1 MKWYTAIGVKKST
14 RDGRFCVRIMEE
26 EKILT
31 GMETEIWSTL
41 LWAFCEEHEIQS
53 RVESLLRIA
62 FGESAKKLEEAEFL
76 YCLRR
81 LERRGLIA
89 AAEGEYAQAAIE
101 RLIGSGN
108 VVCVS
113 YRFIQRIPVFLNS
126 MSMGKGLRFSMRAFK
141 KEILTQQEENLL
153 KILEAEGSIQKHLQH
168 LEDQEK
174 KQEFLKS
181 IYTLYTR
188 KQVLFQ
194 NMEKEVLIE
203 KTVSVAG

>member
-14 RDGRFCVRIMEE
+14 HDGRFCVRVMEE

-31 GMETEIWSTL
+31 GMETEIWSAL
-41 LWAFCEEHEIQS
+41 LWAFCEEHEIRS

-89 AAEGEYAQAAIE
+89 AAEGEQAQTAIN
-101 RLIGSGN
+101 RLICYGT
-108 VVCVS
+108 VTCVS
-113 YRFIQRIPVFLNS
+113 YHFVQRIPVFLNS
-126 MSMGKGLRFSMRAFK
+126 ISMGKGLRFSMRAFK
-141 KEILTQQEENLL
+141 KEILTQQEESFL
-153 KILEAEGSIQKHLQH
+153 KMLEAEGSIRKHLEH

-181 IYTLYTR
+181 IYILYTR
-188 KQVLFQ
+188 KQVLFK
-194 NMEKEVLIE
+194 NIEKEVPNE
-203 KTVSVAG
+203 KTVPAAG